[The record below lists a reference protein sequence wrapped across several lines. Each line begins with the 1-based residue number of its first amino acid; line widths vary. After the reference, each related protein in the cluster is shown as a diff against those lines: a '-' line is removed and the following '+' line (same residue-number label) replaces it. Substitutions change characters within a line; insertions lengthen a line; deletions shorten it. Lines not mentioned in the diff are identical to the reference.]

1 MSDTKVL
8 LITSNGKGLGHLIRQ
23 LTIAAALPK
32 DVPYAIF
39 TLSQGATVAAS
50 NNLEYAPSYTQPW
63 ITKGKWHGGYLRDRI
78 LLMIEEFQPSVLVFD
93 GVVPYPGLL
102 DAISRSNVATVW
114 MRRGLWQKATNP
126 KPLRDSHWFD
136 LILEPGDI
144 GDALDVGPTAGRTD
158 ATKIGVV
165 SDSNPATA
173 LNRDDAALALGINPK
188 QKTILFNLGSS
199 TIEGGLAPI
208 AAVLNDFPDWQVIT
222 TKDELGRSKGFTNS
236 NQVHTLQGIFP
247 LHPYLA
253 AVDLAITS
261 AGYNAAHEFVGM
273 SVPAIYV
280 AAPSITDD
288 QVARAKAIAAADAG
302 WVVLQQ
308 TSVEIA
314 KTLREVLENATAEL
328 AQKRNSCSSLRS
340 AWDNGA
346 QTAAELILQAQHQPH
361 SDQLALIRLKFRI
374 QFEFYLG
381 NLVRGIRQPK
391 YSNVNTSR
399 NLTTELINSEIP
411 LEHILPTASSAYESK
426 RIALTNKWLK
436 G

>member
-1 MSDTKVL
+1 
-8 LITSNGKGLGHLIRQ
+8 
-23 LTIAAALPK
+23 
-32 DVPYAIF
+32 
-39 TLSQGATVAAS
+39 
-50 NNLEYAPSYTQPW
+50 
-63 ITKGKWHGGYLRDRI
+63 
-78 LLMIEEFQPSVLVFD
+78 
-93 GVVPYPGLL
+93 
-102 DAISRSNVATVW
+102 
-114 MRRGLWQKATNP
+114 
-126 KPLRDSHWFD
+126 
-136 LILEPGDI
+136 
-144 GDALDVGPTAGRTD
+144 
-158 ATKIGVV
+158 
-165 SDSNPATA
+165 
-173 LNRDDAALALGINPK
+173 
-188 QKTILFNLGSS
+188 
-199 TIEGGLAPI
+199 
-208 AAVLNDFPDWQVIT
+208 
-222 TKDELGRSKGFTNS
+222 
-236 NQVHTLQGIFP
+236 
-247 LHPYLA
+247 LA